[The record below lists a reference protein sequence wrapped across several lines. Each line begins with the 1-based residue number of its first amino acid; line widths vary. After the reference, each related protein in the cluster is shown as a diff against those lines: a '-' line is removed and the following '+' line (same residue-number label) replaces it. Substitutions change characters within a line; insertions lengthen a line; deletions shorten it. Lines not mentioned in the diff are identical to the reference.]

1 MDTMTSICW
10 GFSNM
15 AFDASTDDDFPN
27 PLQRVFGF
35 WGSFWFWMA
44 MAFRGDAIR
53 YLGEMCDEAAKRH
66 FKRAGWP
73 SSRNLETP
81 LTSTAGYQ
89 LLVNQVI
96 WRSGLSKL
104 CQVLRNFLST

>member
-1 MDTMTSICW
+1 
-10 GFSNM
+10 M

-73 SSRNLETP
+73 
-81 LTSTAGYQ
+81 
-89 LLVNQVI
+89 VI
-96 WRSGLSKL
+96 A
-104 CQVLRNFLST
+104 